1 MRLHGI
7 PEKNPQKRKK
17 GMSRRQGE
25 FSGSAPPAAKKRGG
39 SSFRQNALHADRR
52 ARAAGAPRR
61 IPLALS
67 PLIMYSLSLTWQV

>member
-1 MRLHGI
+1 M
-7 PEKNPQKRKK
+7 EFRKK
-17 GMSRRQGE
+17 IRRNGRKECPGGRGSSPEAPLRRQ
-25 FSGSAPPAAKKRGG
+25 KKRGG